1 MTNSRITQ
9 ALGLLDKLSQRDRGA
24 VLAALVA
31 VIFGLDMLVVMP
43 MRDQRTA
50 VEKAVEVTRQAEQQA
65 QLDAATQQQV
75 STAALQQRRAKVTQ
89 DLATFGLDNTLKD
102 SLTFLL
108 SRTLQGHDVTIQS
121 LKALDVEQVELEG
134 ATQAAQDT
142 SAQAVAVSNTRP
154 PALYRHRYELQL
166 QTDLKSLP
174 ATLNALEKDSRPL
187 RVERVQLHALP
198 SGAIGL
204 TVMLV
209 TIGLEKTWLAL

>member
-108 SRTLQGHDVTIQS
+108 SRTLQGSDVTIQS
-121 LKALDVEQVELEG
+121 LKALDVEQVELEVP
-134 ATQAAQDT
+134 TQAAQDT
-142 SAQAVAVSNTRP
+142 STQAVAVSSTRP

-166 QTDLKSLP
+166 QTDLKDLP

-187 RVERVQLHALP
+187 RVERVQLQALP

-204 TVMLV
+204 NVMLV

>member
-166 QTDLKSLP
+166 QTF
-174 ATLNALEKDSRPL
+174 
-187 RVERVQLHALP
+187 ERR
-198 SGAIGL
+198 GFRN
-204 TVMLV
+204 
-209 TIGLEKTWLAL
+209 

>member
-134 ATQAAQDT
+134 STQAAQDT

-166 QTDLKSLP
+166 QTDLKDLP